1 MNEFMNN
8 WNAVISDPKF
18 DEDDLKPYFIF
29 LKNILLIEDSLKL
42 KRVKQI
48 KAFFE

>member
-1 MNEFMNN
+1 MNN
-8 WNAVISDPKF
+8 WSAVIADTNI

-42 KRVKQI
+42 KRVMLI
-48 KAFFE
+48 ILEPPFE

>member
-1 MNEFMNN
+1 MLNDYLNN
-8 WNAVISDPKF
+8 WGAVISDTKI

-42 KRVKQI
+42 KRVK
-48 KAFFE
+48 AVV